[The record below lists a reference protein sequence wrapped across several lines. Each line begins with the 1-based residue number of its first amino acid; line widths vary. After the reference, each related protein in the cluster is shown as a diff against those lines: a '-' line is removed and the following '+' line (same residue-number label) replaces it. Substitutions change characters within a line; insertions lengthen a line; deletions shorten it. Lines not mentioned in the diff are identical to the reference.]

1 LSSDG
6 TATTSVDRRGI
17 RASGP
22 QGVTFVELFFDL
34 VFVFAVTQIT
44 AGTAS
49 DLTPSGVLR
58 SILVGWLIWWAWT
71 QFTWTLNPAD
81 TTHEWV
87 RVLTLAATAA
97 AFVMAAS
104 VPRAFTDEA
113 IWFALPYL
121 VVRLLGLGLQVRVE
135 MERVGA
141 DHRAVYRWAAAS
153 LVGLALVLVGALVD
167 PELRS
172 LVWLAA
178 IGADFAAA
186 TIAGRATTW
195 DLDPAHLAERH
206 GLFVI
211 IALGES
217 LIVAGSAI
225 ADAPLEPGLVAAV
238 GASITVACLL
248 WWTYFGWLKEALERR
263 FAAAGPLRRGP
274 LARDAFSFAHFPL
287 IGGIVGFAV
296 AVEETVVHPDDPMTG
311 PVLAA
316 LGIGVALFVASSALS
331 LRILGG
337 PVLVVRLAALV
348 GMGVALLVAG
358 SVGTPPV
365 VPLGIAAASLLAIVI
380 VESVRPPDRTAGGR
394 EARAHE
400 PSPAAP
406 PPGRLEPPFG

>member
-1 LSSDG
+1 MT
-6 TATTSVDRRGI
+6 TAARRGV
-17 RASGP
+17 RASQP

-44 AGTAS
+44 AGTAH
-49 DLTPSGVLR
+49 DLTLAGVLR

-121 VVRLLGLGLQVRVE
+121 AVRLLGLGLQVRVE
-135 MERVGA
+135 MERRGA
-141 DHRAVYRWAAAS
+141 DHAAVYRWAGAS

-167 PELRS
+167 PGPRTV
-172 LVWLAA
+172 VWLAA

-186 TIAGRATTW
+186 TIAGRAATW
-195 DLDPAHLAERH
+195 DLNPAHLAERH

-217 LIVAGSAI
+217 LIVAGAAVS
-225 ADAPLEPGLVAAV
+225 DAELTPDLVTAV
-238 GASITVACLL
+238 GASIVVACLL
-248 WWTYFGWLKEALERR
+248 WWTYFGWLKEALEHR
-263 FAAAGPLRRGP
+263 FAAADPRRVGP

-316 LGIGVALFVASSALS
+316 LGVGVAMFVASSALS
-331 LRILGG
+331 LRILAG
-337 PVLVVRLAALV
+337 PILVARLAALV
-348 GMGVALLVAG
+348 VMSVALVVVGAAVA
-358 SVGTPPV
+358 PPV
-365 VPLGIAAASLLAIVI
+365 APLGIVAAALLAIVI
-380 VESVRPPDRTAGGR
+380 VESARPPDRQHAT
-394 EARAHE
+394 E
-400 PSPAAP
+400 S
-406 PPGRLEPPFG
+406 

>member
-1 LSSDG
+1 M
-6 TATTSVDRRGI
+6 TEPTRRGV
-17 RASGP
+17 RASRP

-44 AGTAS
+44 ARTAS
-49 DLTPSGVLR
+49 DLTVEGVLQ

-81 TTHEWV
+81 TTHNWV

-104 VPRAFTDEA
+104 VPRAFTSEA

-135 MERVGA
+135 MEREGA
-141 DHRAVYRWAAAS
+141 DHAAVYRWAGAS

-167 PELRS
+167 PGLRS
-172 LVWLAA
+172 VVWLGA

-186 TIAGRATTW
+186 TIAGRAATW
-195 DLDPAHLAERH
+195 DLNPAHLAERH

-217 LIVAGSAI
+217 LIVAGAAI
-225 ADAPLEPGLVAAV
+225 ASEALAPGLVTAA
-238 GASITVACLL
+238 GASIVVACLL
-248 WWTYFGWLKEALERR
+248 WWTYFGWLSEALAHR
-263 FAAAGPLRRGP
+263 FAAADPRRLGP

-311 PVLAA
+311 PVVAA
-316 LGIGVALFVASSALS
+316 LGVGVALFVASSSLS

-337 PVLVVRLAALV
+337 PLLVARLAALAV
-348 GMGVALLVAG
+348 MASALVVVAAIPM
-358 SVGTPPV
+358 PPV
-365 VPLGIAAASLLAIVI
+365 VPLGVVAAALLAIVM
-380 VESVRPPDRTAGGR
+380 VEAARPPDPL
-394 EARAHE
+394 RAPE
-400 PSPAAP
+400 
-406 PPGRLEPPFG
+406 G

>member
-1 LSSDG
+1 MIG
-6 TATTSVDRRGI
+6 TARRGV
-17 RASGP
+17 RASQP

-44 AGTAS
+44 ARTAH
-49 DLTPSGVLR
+49 DLTPEGVLQ

-81 TTHEWV
+81 TTHDWV
-87 RVLTLAATAA
+87 RVLTLAATAS

-113 IWFALPYL
+113 VWFALPYL

-135 MERVGA
+135 MEREGA
-141 DHRAVYRWAAAS
+141 DHAAVYRWAGTS
-153 LVGLALVLVGALVD
+153 LVGLALVLVGALVE
-167 PELRS
+167 PGLRS
-172 LVWLAA
+172 VVWLGA

-186 TIAGRATTW
+186 TIAGRAATW
-195 DLDPAHLAERH
+195 DLNPAHLAERH

-217 LIVAGSAI
+217 LIVAGAAI
-225 ADAPLEPGLVAAV
+225 AGAELTPGLVTAV
-238 GASITVACLL
+238 GASLVVACLL
-248 WWTYFGWLKEALERR
+248 WWTYFGWLSEALAHR
-263 FAAAGPLRRGP
+263 FAAAAPRRLGP

-296 AVEETVVHPDDPMTG
+296 AVEETVVHPEDPMTG

-337 PVLVVRLAALV
+337 PVLAARMATLAIMTAALV
-348 GMGVALLVAG
+348 VVGA
-358 SVGTPPV
+358 VGTPPV
-365 VPLGIAAASLLAIVI
+365 VPLGVVAAALLAIVL
-380 VESVRPPDRTAGGR
+380 VESVQPP
-394 EARAHE
+394 E
-400 PSPAAP
+400 
-406 PPGRLEPPFG
+406 RLDASEG

>member
-1 LSSDG
+1 MI
-6 TATTSVDRRGI
+6 ATPRRGV
-17 RASGP
+17 RASQP

-44 AGTAS
+44 ARTAS
-49 DLTPSGVLR
+49 DLTVEGVLQ

-81 TTHEWV
+81 TTHIWV

-104 VPRAFTDEA
+104 VPRAFTSEA

-135 MERVGA
+135 MEREGA
-141 DHRAVYRWAAAS
+141 DHAAVYRWAGAS
-153 LVGLALVLVGALVD
+153 LVGLALVLLGALVD
-167 PELRS
+167 PGLRS
-172 LVWLAA
+172 ILWLGA

-186 TIAGRATTW
+186 TIAGRAATW
-195 DLDPAHLAERH
+195 DLNPAHVAERH

-217 LIVAGSAI
+217 LIVAGAAI
-225 ADAPLEPGLVAAV
+225 AGAELAPGLVAAV
-238 GASITVACLL
+238 GASIVIACLL
-248 WWTYFGWLKEALERR
+248 WWTYFGWLSEALAHR
-263 FAAAGPLRRGP
+263 FAAADPRRLGP

-316 LGIGVALFVASSALS
+316 LGVGVALFVASSALS
-331 LRILGG
+331 LRTLGG
-337 PVLVVRLAALV
+337 PVLIGRLATLALMAMGLVIV
-348 GMGVALLVAG
+348 GVMR
-358 SVGTPPV
+358 TPPV
-365 VPLGIAAASLLAIVI
+365 VPLGVVAAALLAIVL
-380 VESVRPPDRTAGGR
+380 VETIKPPARPHTSQG
-394 EARAHE
+394 
-400 PSPAAP
+400 
-406 PPGRLEPPFG
+406 